1 MLASRPMPASSQCLR
16 RANACVEPM
25 LASSQCLHRANACV
39 EPMLAL
45 TSSGEL
51 SCPIGVDSFWPS
63 TCMHP
68 IVSLAGAL
76 ESHVHVKA
84 VDVSDEIQVD
94 QAAVSQVLTQ
104 VSHAQVSHTGLTH
117 KAHTQDAHT
126 RLTHQP
132 HTQVSHKSH
141 AANCVPFGHN
151 PLTLRMDQA
160 PPFLSAPCLLT
171 SS

>member
-1 MLASRPMPASSQCLR
+1 MIASSQCLR

-25 LASSQCLHRANACV
+25 LA
-39 EPMLAL
+39 L
-45 TSSGEL
+45 TSSDEW
-51 SCPIGVDSFWPS
+51 SCPIGVDCFWPS

-68 IVSLAGAL
+68 RVSPAGAP

-104 VSHAQVSHTGLTH
+104 VSHAQVSHARVSHTGLTH
-117 KAHTQDAHT
+117 QPHTS
-126 RLTHQP
+126 LTHKS

-141 AANCVPFGHN
+141 IS
-151 PLTLRMDQA
+151 LTL
-160 PPFLSAPCLLT
+160 PIVSHSATTPSLCACIKRHRSYLPLVC
-171 SS
+171 

>member
-1 MLASRPMPASSQCLR
+1 MLASSQCLR

-25 LASSQCLHRANACV
+25 LA
-39 EPMLAL
+39 L
-45 TSSGEL
+45 TSSDEL
-51 SCPIGVDSFWPS
+51 SCPIDIDCFWPS

-68 IVSLAGAL
+68 LVSPAGAP

-104 VSHAQVSHTGLTH
+104 VSHAQVSHRGLTH
-117 KAHTQDAHT
+117 KAHTQDSHT

-132 HTQVSHKSH
+132 HTSLTKSHISLTLPIVSH
-141 AANCVPFGHN
+141 
-151 PLTLRMDQA
+151 
-160 PPFLSAPCLLT
+160 SATTPSLCACIKRHRSYLLLVC
-171 SS
+171 